1 LFSIHLVGI
10 DQHDRKNIGEFNS
23 LKEELPMLEQQPIR
37 VFDDWQ
43 WKSSKQSDDQLL
55 QAARAGDGLAFEA
68 LSGRY
73 CTLARQKIYGIL
85 HHREDTEDVMQD
97 TLLKAFNH
105 LNQFQGSSRFS
116 TWFTRI
122 AINSAIMLLRKRRI
136 RAETSY
142 DKVGDENSGW
152 DVWDF
157 PDPAPDPEHLYAKQQ
172 KHELLRGAVRRL
184 PETLRHVVNHYH
196 GQERSLQ
203 ETAEALG
210 ISVPAAK
217 SRLLRARITLRSS
230 LKEKK
235 SLYCG
240 HLLKASPSR
249 LRRST
254 LSVHRPGA

>member
-1 LFSIHLVGI
+1 
-10 DQHDRKNIGEFNS
+10 
-23 LKEELPMLEQQPIR
+23 MLEQQPIR
-37 VFDDWQ
+37 LFDDWR
-43 WKSSKQSDDQLL
+43 WKSSEESDDQLL
-55 QAARAGDGLAFEA
+55 EAAKAGDGQAFTA

-85 HHREDTEDVMQD
+85 RHREDTEDVLQD

-122 AINSAIMLLRKRRI
+122 AINSAFMLLRKRRI
-136 RAETSY
+136 RVETSC
-142 DKVGDENSGW
+142 DRVGEENSGW
-152 DVWDF
+152 EVWDF

-172 KHELLRGAVRRL
+172 KHKLLRGAVRRL
-184 PETLRHVVNHYH
+184 PETFRHVVNQYH

-217 SRLLRARITLRSS
+217 SRLMRARIKLRSS
-230 LKEKK
+230 LKKK
-235 SLYCG
+235 NLSIG
-240 HLLKASPSR
+240 DAS
-249 LRRST
+249 
-254 LSVHRPGA
+254 